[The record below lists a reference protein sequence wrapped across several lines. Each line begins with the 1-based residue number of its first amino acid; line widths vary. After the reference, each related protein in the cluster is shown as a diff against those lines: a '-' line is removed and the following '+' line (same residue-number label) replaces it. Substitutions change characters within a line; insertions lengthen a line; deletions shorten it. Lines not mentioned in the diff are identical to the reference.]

1 MSLRRLG
8 RSRKVEL
15 ALAGLLVTATLAFV
29 VYPLIRPPAASQAE
43 VVEQATPPHH
53 LTSRRHAIYRD
64 IVDLQFD
71 RRMGKLTQADY
82 QQLSEESLRRA
93 ADLLAQGDAADA
105 QLEAHV
111 EREIEATR
119 AALHGRE
126 RR

>member
-1 MSLRRLG
+1 M
-8 RSRKVEL
+8 EL
-15 ALAGLLVTATLAFV
+15 ALAALLVTGTLAFV

-43 VVEQATPPHH
+43 VVEQATPPHD

-93 ADLLAQGDAADA
+93 ADLLAQGDAADEDLDA
-105 QLEAHV
+105 QV

-119 AALHGRE
+119 AALHGGE